1 MAHVEDEKT
10 VAPGVYSD
18 PMDYLLAVMNDQA
31 VPFAD
36 RLDAAT
42 ALMPYFHDSL
52 DDLEGAED

>member
-1 MAHVEDEKT
+1 MAHVEDEGT
-10 VAPGVYSD
+10 TALGVYSD

-42 ALMPYFHDSL
+42 ALMPYFHESFE
-52 DDLEGAED
+52 DLQD

>member
-18 PMDYLLAVMNDQA
+18 PMDYLLAVMNDQS

-52 DDLEGAED
+52 DDL